1 MNLPPRSSRWLNGE
15 ARPAAAGGFRF
26 RVLDFEMGTHQAFDE
41 IDFRAA
47 DEVEADLVDQ
57 KPRAVLFD
65 EDVIFGRGVVE
76 GELVL
81 IARAAAA
88 VDGDAKH
95 HCRSLGGCQGGDA
108 LGGAGADADGFF
120 GRRFHW

>member
-1 MNLPPRSSRWLNGE
+1 MKSS
-15 ARPAAAGGFRF
+15 
-26 RVLDFEMGTHQAFDE
+26 D
-41 IDFRAA
+41 
-47 DEVEADLVDQ
+47 DLVDQ

-65 EDVIFGRGVVE
+65 QDVVVGAGVVE

-88 VDGDAKH
+88 VDGDAEH
-95 HCRSLGGCQGGDA
+95 DRGALGRCEGGDA